1 MRGATRGDGRRG
13 EDVTVNLRTIKPISM
28 RMQLAAGETP
38 PPLLE
43 VRGEVYLPL
52 SGFNELNERLV
63 AEGKKPTPNPRN
75 AAAGSLRQKDS
86 SITASRPLSI
96 WIHGLG
102 QREGLPA
109 NGHWEALQWLRE
121 HGFRTNPYAE
131 HHDTV
136 ESVAAACR
144 EWEQRRIELDYE
156 IDGIVIKV
164 DSFDQ
169 QRRLGALHDRPRW
182 ARAFKWAPMTAQ
194 TKLNKIHIRV
204 GRTGALNPWAQ
215 LEPVEVGGVTV
226 SQATLHNEE
235 DINRKDIREGDN
247 VIVQRAGDVIPQVV
261 GPVLPHAK
269 GTKPFKMPKKCPLCG
284 ADIVKPEGEAMHRC
298 PNRACPSRGLESL
311 INWVQAAADIE
322 GVGEQS
328 VRRLWD
334 LGLVRSLPDL
344 YRLTKEQLM
353 ELEGYGEISATNA
366 IESIEASKQV
376 PFHRVLFGL
385 NIPDVGWV
393 TAQNLARHFENVDRL
408 LEASAGGHPG
418 GRGNRA
424 GARGG
429 DRGVVLGRRE
439 PRARRRAAVARSALR
454 DRRRA
459 QAGRRAADRQ
469 HVRHHRHARSVHARR
484 SGRRARSEGRQ
495 GRELRVGEDDGAD
508 RRRGAGELEADE
520 GAQGRSA
527 APVRSGPR
535 RATARLGPA
544 RSGPARGG
552 PTSTRAD
559 GRSARPRTRSGRSRS
574 RREPTHRPSCPSSPG
589 RGRAPGG
596 LRSRSCSVPLTPATG
611 SAASSAGRT
620 IGSAQATFSRPP
632 SALAVSRSSR
642 ERPEPSTM
650 RTPAIGTPAVGE
662 RLHDHCCARGARAAV
677 ELVEA
682 ELLQQH
688 LRGEVVALAVH
699 EADHR
704 RERGRGDG
712 RERLRPVVGLSDP
725 DGPGNGDRRPCEG
738 RRETPSPLRAPACA

>member
-1 MRGATRGDGRRG
+1 LRDVLDYHLYRYHVLDDPEVTDAEYDRLYDELAAIEEANPELATPGSPTQRVGAPASDKFQKVAHPSPMGSLEKVTTEEALEKWHQDVCKRLGTSDVAYVTEPKIDGLSINLIYEDGVFVRGATRGDGRLG
-13 EDVTVNLRTIKPISM
+13 EDVTPNVRTIKAISM

-43 VRGEVYLPL
+43 VRGEVYLPI
-52 SGFNELNERLV
+52 SGFNQLNERLI

-75 AAAGSLRQKDS
+75 AAAGSLRLKDS
-86 SITASRPLSI
+86 TITAERPLSI
-96 WIHGLG
+96 WVHGLG
-102 QREGLPA
+102 LREGLPA
-109 NGHWEALQWLRE
+109 DGHWESLEWLRA

-131 HHDTV
+131 RHKTV

-144 EWEQRRIELDYE
+144 DWEKRRIELDYE

-182 ARAFKWAPMTAQ
+182 ARAFKWAPMTAE

-269 GTKPFKMPKKCPLCG
+269 GTKPFKMPKQCPLCG
-284 ADIVKPEGEAMHRC
+284 VDVVKPEGEAMHRC

-334 LGLVRSLPDL
+334 LGLVRSLPEL

-353 ELEGYGEISATNA
+353 ELEGYGEISATSA

-408 LEASAGGHPG
+408 LSAAQEDILEVEGIGPERAEAIAEWFSDEA
-418 GRGNRA
+418 NRA
-424 GARGG
+424 L
-429 DRGVVLGRRE
+429 VE
-439 PRARRRAAVARSALR
+439 
-454 DRRRA
+454 
-459 QAGRRAADRQ
+459 
-469 HVRHHRHARSVHARR
+469 
-484 SGRRARSEGRQ
+484 
-495 GRELRVGEDDGAD
+495 ELRS
-508 RRRGAGELEADE
+508 L
-520 GAQGRSA
+520 
-527 APVRSGPR
+527 
-535 RATARLGPA
+535 
-544 RSGPARGG
+544 
-552 PTSTRAD
+552 
-559 GRSARPRTRSGRSRS
+559 
-574 RREPTHRPSCPSSPG
+574 
-589 RGRAPGG
+589 G
-596 LRSRSCSVPLTPATG
+596 LRFE
-611 SAASSAGRT
+611 
-620 IGSAQATFSRPP
+620 IGD
-632 SALAVSRSSR
+632 
-642 ERPEPSTM
+642 E
-650 RTPAIGTPAVGE
+650 
-662 RLHDHCCARGARAAV
+662 
-677 ELVEA
+677 
-682 ELLQQH
+682 
-688 LRGEVVALAVH
+688 
-699 EADHR
+699 
-704 RERGRGDG
+704 
-712 RERLRPVVGLSDP
+712 LRPVEGPLTGNTYVITGTLEGFTRDEAAAALEAKGAKVVNSVSGKTTGLIVGEE
-725 DGPGNGDRRPCEG
+725 PGNSKLTKARKVEVPILSEADLVELLKR
-738 RRETPSPLRAPACA
+738 T